1 MNKDVRQIVP
11 DPLTK
16 AIGTVAR
23 RKHENG
29 FSLLELI
36 LVMVLVGIAA
46 VMVAPFVGHVLSN
59 LLEGRELSDR
69 EGQAV
74 AALERFIRDVRR
86 AETVTLDSDQQIT
99 LSLDGGNV
107 IYLINSGSLQING
120 QILARHLAGTSK
132 FTETPVNGF
141 QFSVCAWR
149 FS

>member
-74 AALERFIRDVRR
+74 AAWSGLSGMSAGLKPSLLTAISKLRFHWMAVM
-86 AETVTLDSDQQIT
+86 
-99 LSLDGGNV
+99 
-107 IYLINSGSLQING
+107 
-120 QILARHLAGTSK
+120 
-132 FTETPVNGF
+132 
-141 QFSVCAWR
+141 
-149 FS
+149 

>member
-46 VMVAPFVGHVLSN
+46 VMVAPFVGMCCRIFLKAVNSAT
-59 LLEGRELSDR
+59 EKDR
-69 EGQAV
+69 RLQPGAV
-74 AALERFIRDVRR
+74 Y
-86 AETVTLDSDQQIT
+86 QGCPQ
-99 LSLDGGNV
+99 G
-107 IYLINSGSLQING
+107 
-120 QILARHLAGTSK
+120 
-132 FTETPVNGF
+132 
-141 QFSVCAWR
+141 
-149 FS
+149 